1 MPLSPLP
8 WSASCSSVGP
18 RFIGLVVAATLAC
31 LAGGCGPRRPATVP
45 VKGRVTLD
53 GKPVADAAV
62 IFEPE
67 TGGVPARGSTAADG
81 SFTLTTFERDD
92 GAIAGRHRVG
102 VTKVVYEGVKADAG
116 GLEAGPLAGPPKE
129 RWEVPSRYAVPA
141 KSGLTADVPGSG
153 AAIDLTLT
161 TKE

>member
-1 MPLSPLP
+1 M
-8 WSASCSSVGP
+8 
-18 RFIGLVVAATLAC
+18 LAC

-62 IFEPE
+62 MFEPE
-67 TGGVPARGSTAADG
+67 AGGVPARGSTAADG

-92 GAIAGRHRVG
+92 GAIAGRHRVA
-102 VTKVVYEGVKADAG
+102 VTKVVIEGLQADAS
-116 GLEAGPLAGPPKE
+116 GLEAAPLVGPIKE
-129 RWEVPSRYAVPA
+129 RSVVPPRYAVPA
-141 KSGLTADVPGSG
+141 QSGLTAEVSGS
-153 AAIDLTLT
+153 AATIDLPLT